1 MTTTDR
7 AHALMTEIAKHYQ
20 PGIHTWGHCQAC
32 SEPARGGGLCASCLT
47 DDLGQ
52 IVGQGA
58 ADAYLASVVELARAR
73 RVVVELAALEGR

>member
-1 MTTTDR
+1 MTTTTAR
-7 AHALMTEIAKHYQ
+7 AQALMHEIAKQYA
-20 PGIHTWGHCQAC
+20 PSGAFTTVHCLAC

-58 ADAYLASVVELARAR
+58 ADNYLAAVVELARAR
-73 RVVVELAALEGR
+73 RVVCNLAESK